1 MKLLSLLTVSVFFSL
16 VANAQT
22 GKVIVGKWFNEEKD
36 GKVEIYERGNKYY
49 GKLIWMKDQFE
60 PDGKTLRKDSK
71 NKDTKLRSRT
81 LLNTV
86 ILNDFV
92 YEDGKWI
99 GGEVYDPKSGKTY
112 SSEMKL
118 KGEKLEIRGYVGNP
132 MFGQTSVFTRE

>member
-1 MKLLSLLTVSVFFSL
+1 MKLLSLTVCVFLSL
-16 VANAQT
+16 AANAQT
-22 GKVIVGKWFNEEKD
+22 GKNIVGKWFNQEKD

-60 PDGKTLRKDSK
+60 SDGKTLRKDSK

-92 YEDGKWI
+92 YEDGKWT

-118 KGEKLEIRGYVGNP
+118 KGETLEIRGYIGNP

>member
-1 MKLLSLLTVSVFFSL
+1 MKLLSLTVCVFLSL
-16 VANAQT
+16 AANAQT
-22 GKVIVGKWFNEEKD
+22 GKNIVGKWFNQEKD

-71 NKDTKLRSRT
+71 NKDIKLRSRT

-92 YEDGKWI
+92 YEDGKWT

-118 KGEKLEIRGYVGNP
+118 KGETLEIRGYIGNP